1 MRSPMLWP
9 EGLQAM
15 PARDVQR
22 FVLAHS
28 GARPWDRDSHDV
40 RVIAN
45 VAEGRGAIIDSEDEV
60 GGYPR
65 HAETRRAFNPGDW
78 DLDTMT
84 PRRADVLDSGARSR
98 GT

>member
-1 MRSPMLWP
+1 
-9 EGLQAM
+9 M

-22 FVLAHS
+22 FVLANA
-28 GARPWDRDSHDV
+28 GARPWDRDVHDV

-45 VAEGRGAIIDSEDEV
+45 VAEGRGGIIDSEDEV

-65 HAETRRAFNPGDW
+65 HAETRRPFNPADW
-78 DLDTMT
+78 DLETMT
-84 PRRADVLDSGARSR
+84 PLRPDVLDSGARSR